1 MDIHEYANYIDRLN
15 KTRKDNSVPYVVRC
29 NRRRQIREELNQAIE
44 DEVTSLMNTTSAEDL
59 KKRFLR
65 NFGCINFQGTEFC
78 YELALARAYH
88 TRLCNDPAHKDE
100 HKWFS
105 REPYRCYYVTG
116 CSCGFQEE
124 CDSSD

>member
-1 MDIHEYANYIDRLN
+1 MDIKTYSDFIDRIN
-15 KTRKDNSVPYVVRC
+15 KAWNATVSYDEVC
-29 NRRRQIREELNQAIE
+29 NRRRKLREELDQAIE

-65 NFGCINFQGTEFC
+65 NFGCINFQSTEFR

-88 TRLCNDPAHKDE
+88 ARLCNDPAHKDE
-100 HKWFS
+100 HKRFS
-105 REPYRCYYVTG
+105 YDRYSCYHVTG

>member
-1 MDIHEYANYIDRLN
+1 MDIHEYTNYIDRLN
-15 KTRKDNSVPYVVRC
+15 KAWRDNSVPYVVSRD
-29 NRRRQIREELNQAIE
+29 RQRQIREELDQAIE

-65 NFGCINFQGTEFC
+65 NFGCINFQGTEFS

-88 TRLCNDPAHKDE
+88 ARLCNDPAHKDE
-100 HKWFS
+100 HKPFS
-105 REPYRCYYVTG
+105 REPYRCYHVTG

-124 CDSSD
+124 CDSGD